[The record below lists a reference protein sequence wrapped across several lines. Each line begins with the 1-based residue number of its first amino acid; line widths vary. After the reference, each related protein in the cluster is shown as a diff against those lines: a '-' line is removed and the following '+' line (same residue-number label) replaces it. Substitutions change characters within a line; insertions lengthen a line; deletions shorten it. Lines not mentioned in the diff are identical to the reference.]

1 MWKKGV
7 LSDTIPFLFSLTYS
21 NQLLYKTLWWLC
33 YLGHF
38 SICQPHS
45 STFCILV
52 FWVNHNNLASG
63 MTINWFVNIKKMN
76 DDNLR
81 TNDNL
86 SCSKTHSDR
95 LYKIGPVKGHW
106 KKSFSN
112 IALSE
117 KLCINEEIVPSIQRK
132 ILFKTL

>member
-1 MWKKGV
+1 
-7 LSDTIPFLFSLTYS
+7 
-21 NQLLYKTLWWLC
+21 
-33 YLGHF
+33 
-38 SICQPHS
+38 
-45 STFCILV
+45 
-52 FWVNHNNLASG
+52 
-63 MTINWFVNIKKMN
+63 MN

-86 SCSKTHSDR
+86 SWLKCHSDT

-117 KLCINEEIVPSIQRK
+117 KLFIDEEIVPSIQRK